1 MEGCRK
7 NSKKSLSFQEK
18 KVLDLIVEG
27 KTNKEIAD
35 ELFVSIHTIKAHVQH
50 ILKKLSVKSRV
61 QAAVIASNQ
70 KNL

>member
-1 MEGCRK
+1 MEGFRK